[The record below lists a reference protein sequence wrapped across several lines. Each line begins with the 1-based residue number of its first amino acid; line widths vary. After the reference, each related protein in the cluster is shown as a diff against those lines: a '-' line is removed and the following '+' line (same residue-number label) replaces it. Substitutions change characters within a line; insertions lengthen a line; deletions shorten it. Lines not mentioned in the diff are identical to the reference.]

1 MPINKTRAE
10 RARAALADYLEENY
24 DIQTAVT
31 DLLADAMH
39 LAKIDD
45 EELDTLKACISADMH
60 YHSEV

>member
-1 MPINKTRAE
+1 MDNETRAE
-10 RARAALADYLEENY
+10 RARAALADYLKDNY

-45 EELDTLKACISADMH
+45 EEFDPLKACITADMH